1 MFGFTCCSYLAVLSH
16 VKCAFESPLVEA
28 DIRDRTKQKASDRDC
43 MSDKQL
49 KLGKKGSVYMH
60 AYIYIHIIT

>member
-1 MFGFTCCSYLAVLSH
+1 M
-16 VKCAFESPLVEA
+16 EA

-60 AYIYIHIIT
+60 AYIYIYIIT